1 MARSIARTEVEALT
15 PAQASKELA
24 RLGKE
29 IVRHDFLY
37 YRDSAP
43 EITDAEYDALRR
55 RLESIEARFPELRR
69 ADSPSERVGAPP
81 QTASGKASGFA
92 KVTHAVPMLSLRN
105 AFNEG
110 EVAEFL
116 ASVRNFLGLE
126 TAAEVAVTAEPK
138 IDGVSVSLRYEA
150 GELAVGATRGDGRE
164 GEDITANLRRIGDI
178 PLRLAGANPPAVLEA
193 RGEVHMRRDEF
204 FAFNERQEAA
214 GEKQFA
220 NPRNATSGSLRQLD
234 AEVTAR
240 RPLRFLAYG
249 WGEVSDA
256 GWGGETQM
264 ERLEALRACGFAVA
278 EEVKV
283 CRDLDEMLAAYSAL
297 EEARGRLAYEVDGM
311 VYKVNRLDWQGR
323 LGALSRAPRWAIAH
337 KLAAEEAE
345 SLVEEI
351 VVQVGRTGALTPV
364 ARLRPVFVGGVM
376 VSHATLHNEDEIARK
391 DVRVGDV
398 VVVRRAGEVIPQI
411 VSVVM
416 EKRPADARPFA
427 FPQTCP
433 ECGAPAAREVDEA
446 SGDESA
452 ARRCVAGLTCP
463 AQALERLAHF
473 VSRDAFDIEGLGR
486 RHLKEFFDEGL
497 LRHPDDIFTLQ
508 ERDAGALAKRDG
520 WGKKS
525 AENLFAAI
533 DARREISLE
542 RFLFALGIRHIGA
555 ATARLLA
562 LHYGSL
568 GRLRTALE
576 SIVFEQGAPCGS
588 AWDDLTAIDGMSS
601 IVAAPLVSFFAGA
614 DNRAVVERM
623 LAAGVRVS
631 DAEAPAGD
639 SPLHGKTVVFTGRL
653 DSLSRAEAKARAQQL
668 GMRVVGAVSRGV
680 DFVVAGEDSGSK
692 LKKAREL
699 EVEVVDEAEWLRRSG
714 S

>member
-1 MARSIARTEVEALT
+1 MARRIANTEVEALT
-15 PAQASKELA
+15 QAQAGRELA

-29 IVRHDFLY
+29 IARHDLLY
-37 YRDSAP
+37 YQESAP
-43 EITDAEYDALRR
+43 EISDAEYDALRR
-55 RLESIEARFPELRR
+55 RLESIEARFPGLRR
-69 ADSPSERVGAPP
+69 ADSPSDKVGASP
-81 QTASGKASGFA
+81 QTGFG
-92 KVTHAVPMLSLRN
+92 KVTHKAPMLSLRN
-105 AFNEG
+105 AFHEG

-126 TAAEVAVTAEPK
+126 AAAEVAVTAEPK

-164 GEDITANLRRIGDI
+164 GEDITANLRRVGDV
-178 PLRLAGANPPAVLEA
+178 PLRLAGGDAPAVLEA
-193 RGEVHMRRDEF
+193 RGEVHMRREEF
-204 FAFNERQEAA
+204 FAFNARQEEA
-214 GEKQFA
+214 GEKRFA

-234 AEVTAR
+234 PEVTAR

-249 WGEVSDA
+249 WGEISDA

-264 ERLEALRACGFAVA
+264 ERLEALRACGFQVA
-278 EEVKV
+278 EEVRL
-283 CRDLDEMLAAYSAL
+283 CRDLAEMLAAYAAL

-345 SLVEEI
+345 SVVEAI
-351 VVQVGRTGALTPV
+351 AVQVGRTGALTPV

-391 DVRVGDV
+391 DVRVGDM

-416 EKRPADARPFA
+416 EKRPPGSVPFV
-427 FPQTCP
+427 FPRECP
-433 ECGAPAAREVDEA
+433 ECGAPAVRERDEA

-486 RHLKEFFDEGL
+486 RHLKEFFDEGV

-520 WGKKS
+520 WGEKS

-568 GRLRTALE
+568 GRLRAALE
-576 SIVFEQGAPCGS
+576 SIALDEGGKPSGS
-588 AWDDLTAIDGMSS
+588 AWEDLTAIDGMSS

-623 LAAGVRVS
+623 LAAGVRVL

-639 SPLHGKTVVFTGRL
+639 SPLQGKTVVFTGRL

-714 S
+714 G